1 MSGKVQ
7 NNHSHGPEESIV
19 KNEPLQK
26 PATQKGLLSPVDRI
40 SETLYGVIM
49 TLTFTCT
56 MKIAVADD
64 TTVKDMMVA
73 AIGCNIAWGIV
84 DGVMF
89 VMAANSE
96 KGHSLMILRFIQ
108 QTKNPTQAIEVI
120 SEELPSTIAETLK
133 PDDLEGIR
141 KGLLKVPSPKR
152 KKGVRSSDIFTA
164 AGICVYVFISTFPVV
179 IPFAYMHDDRRALR
193 TSNGVAVV
201 MMFICGW
208 ILGRYAGGRPWITG
222 VAMSLIGIILV
233 LIAIILGG

>member
-7 NNHSHGPEESIV
+7 NNHPHGPEESIV
-19 KNEPLQK
+19 KSEPLKK
-26 PATQKGLLSPVDRI
+26 PETQKGLLSPVDRI

-73 AIGCNIAWGIV
+73 AVGCNIAWGIV

-120 SEELPSTIAETLK
+120 SEKLPSTIAETLK

-141 KGLLKVPSPKR
+141 KGLLKVPIPKR
-152 KKGVRSSDIFTA
+152 KMGVRSSDIFTA

>member
-7 NNHSHGPEESIV
+7 KNHSNVSEKSII
-19 KNEPLQK
+19 KNEPLQRPEK
-26 PATQKGLLSPVDRI
+26 QKGLLSPVDRI

-49 TLTFTCT
+49 ALTFTCT
-56 MKIAVADD
+56 MKIAVADN

-96 KGHSLMILRFIQ
+96 EGHNLMILRFIQ
-108 QTKNPTQAIEVI
+108 QTKNPSDAIEVI
-120 SEELPSTIAETLK
+120 SEDLPPTIAGTLK

-141 KGLLKVPSPKR
+141 KELLKVPIPEQ

-164 AGICVYVFISTFPVV
+164 AGIFVYVFISTFPVV
-179 IPFAYMHDDRRALR
+179 IPFAFMHDDRQALR
-193 TSNGVAVV
+193 TSNAVAIV

-208 ILGRYAGGRPWITG
+208 LLGRYAGGRPWITG

-233 LIAIILGG
+233 LIAIIMGG

>member
-1 MSGKVQ
+1 MSGKVK
-7 NNHSHGPEESIV
+7 NNHSHGTEESLV
-19 KNEPLQK
+19 KSDPLQK
-26 PATQKGLLSPVDRI
+26 PETQKGLLSPVDRI

-108 QTKNPTQAIEVI
+108 QTKNPSQAIDVI

-141 KGLLKVPSPKR
+141 KGLLKVPIPKR
-152 KKGVRSSDIFTA
+152 KMGVKSSDIFTA
-164 AGICVYVFISTFPVV
+164 AGIFVYVFISTFPVV

-193 TSNGVAVV
+193 TSNGVAIV

-222 VAMSLIGIILV
+222 VAMSLIGILLV
-233 LIAIILGG
+233 LIAIMMGG

>member
-7 NNHSHGPEESIV
+7 TNHSYGSEESIV

-26 PATQKGLLSPVDRI
+26 PESHKGLLSPVDRI

-49 TLTFTCT
+49 ALTFTCT
-56 MKIAVADD
+56 MKIAVADS

-108 QTKNPTQAIEVI
+108 QTKNPSEAIEVI

-141 KGLLKVPSPKR
+141 KELLKVPIPKR
-152 KKGVRSSDIFTA
+152 KMGVRSSDIFTA
-164 AGICVYVFISTFPVV
+164 AGIFVYVFISTFPVV
-179 IPFAYMHDDRRALR
+179 IPFACMHDDRRALR
-193 TSNGVAVV
+193 TSNAVAIV
-201 MMFICGW
+201 MMFVCGW
-208 ILGRYAGGRPWITG
+208 LLGRYAGSRPWVTG
-222 VAMSLIGIILV
+222 LAMSLIGIVLV
-233 LIAIILGG
+233 VIAIIMGG